1 MLDPQGRFTL
11 AELPEILLFPDDRM
25 VEGFYAL
32 PAAPRI
38 ALDGAGQPQIALVI
52 YGHKKGTDFVASGGL
67 LTLTTTLALTGDEES
82 RLDAAL
88 RRRLAE
94 RFPPAPGETAKVP
107 VRLSVEWLTAEVEV
121 RLIPDLHLAGK
132 PSMIGANVC
141 SFSAN
146 LNADTAGAL
155 RKAWNDGLRD
165 ASLSYRATVRT
176 APGAATTVATSA
188 SEMSETSEGGAS
200 GRSAYQSST
209 REFSVS
215 SQQAAPPYPLELAG
229 PLSIA
234 PQDLASR
241 MSTLG
246 LG

>member
-11 AELPEILLFPDDRM
+11 AELPEVLLFPDDRM
-25 VEGFYAL
+25 VEGFYAM

-38 ALDGAGQPQIALVI
+38 ALDEAGRPQIALVV
-52 YGHKKGTDFVASGGL
+52 YGRKKGTDFVASGGL
-67 LTLTTTLALTGDEES
+67 LSLTTTLALTGDEES

-94 RFPPAPGETAKVP
+94 QFPPAPGETAKVP

-132 PSMIGANVC
+132 PSMSGANVC

-155 RKAWNDGLRD
+155 REAWDGGLRE

-176 APGAATTVATSA
+176 APGAATTVATTA
-188 SEMSETSEGGAS
+188 SETSEEGSS

-229 PLSIA
+229 PLSIT